1 MIRRA
6 TLNDTLPVLSLLRE
20 AHSAALAKFFE
31 FDAAMAERQFTTHLA
46 SPESICL
53 VYEADNEPRGIFVG
67 VATNYPSGP
76 VKLAIEV
83 VFWVSPQYRGSAW
96 IRIMREFETWAADN
110 GCAFTSISSKQDE
123 RFSSALERRGYA
135 PAETH
140 YLRPV
145 PSSNH

>member
-6 TLNDTLPVLSLLRE
+6 TLDDTLPVLALLRD
-20 AHSAALAKFFE
+20 AHEAALAKFFE
-31 FDAAMAERQFTTHLA
+31 FDSAMAERQWNTHLA

-53 VYEADNEPRGIFVG
+53 VYEIDGIPRGVFVG
-67 VATNYPSGP
+67 AAANYPSGP

-83 VFWVSPQYRGSAW
+83 VFWVSPQHRGSAW
-96 IRIMREFETWAADN
+96 IRIMREFEAWAATKD
-110 GCAFTSISSKQDE
+110 CAFTSISSKQDE
-123 RFSSALERRGYA
+123 RFSTALERRGYA

-145 PSSNH
+145 QA